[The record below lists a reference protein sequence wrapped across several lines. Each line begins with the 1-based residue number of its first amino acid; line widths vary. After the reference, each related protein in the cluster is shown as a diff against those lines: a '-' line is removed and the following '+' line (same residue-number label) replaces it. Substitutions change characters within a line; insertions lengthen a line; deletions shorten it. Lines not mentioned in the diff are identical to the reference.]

1 MYSFAFGQ
9 LIKKYSH
16 LLLMLPAL
24 VLVVVIFTIPIVALV
39 RISLHE
45 STSSGIYEAGLTV
58 DSYVR
63 FLTSSWYRGLLW
75 RTFRLALAATAISFV
90 VGYPLA
96 YKIWRATGTQKT
108 VLLMAVML
116 PLFTNLIARLYGW
129 QLLLARNGP
138 INYALVQ
145 LGLIEEAALLNYN
158 LGAVLI
164 GVTYVALP
172 YFILIL
178 MSTLEGVDWS
188 LVEAAQGL
196 GASRARSF
204 MEVVLPLS
212 IPGLVSAIAVA
223 FAWGMGA
230 YAEPLILGSPNEWT
244 MGSESGKQIIN
255 MFDWPFGAAIAFL
268 LVIAMLLVILAI
280 EWLGR
285 RWRHT

>member
-1 MYSFAFGQ
+1 
-9 LIKKYSH
+9 
-16 LLLMLPAL
+16 
-24 VLVVVIFTIPIVALV
+24 
-39 RISLHE
+39 
-45 STSSGIYEAGLTV
+45 
-58 DSYVR
+58 
-63 FLTSSWYRGLLW
+63 
-75 RTFRLALAATAISFV
+75 
-90 VGYPLA
+90 
-96 YKIWRATGTQKT
+96 
-108 VLLMAVML
+108 
-116 PLFTNLIARLYGW
+116 
-129 QLLLARNGP
+129 
-138 INYALVQ
+138 VQ